1 MILEKIT
8 PIFETHKNKDAINQL
23 LFILIQCSIF
33 GDFGLTKAKLCRI
46 LEKGNTKVTEFLGV
60 LKKHNLCTE
69 IQSGKYHYYQANLE
83 ELDKLDNKVI

>member
-1 MILEKIT
+1 MNKYEMILEKIT

-46 LEKGNTKVTEFLGV
+46 LEKGNTKVTRIFRSFE
-60 LKKHNLCTE
+60 KT
-69 IQSGKYHYYQANLE
+69 
-83 ELDKLDNKVI
+83 